1 MPVTSKTVSL
11 GQSECWKINSRL
23 EIYAKHLSDATFLN
37 VSVFPQ
43 QNYENMHYS
52 IGNLYYLVM
61 ICLGVDLGLSLI
73 QL

>member
-1 MPVTSKTVSL
+1 MTITSETVNL
-11 GQSECWKINSRL
+11 DQSECWKINSRL

-43 QNYENMHYS
+43 QNYEDMHYF

-61 ICLGVDLGLSLI
+61 ICLGVDWGLSLI